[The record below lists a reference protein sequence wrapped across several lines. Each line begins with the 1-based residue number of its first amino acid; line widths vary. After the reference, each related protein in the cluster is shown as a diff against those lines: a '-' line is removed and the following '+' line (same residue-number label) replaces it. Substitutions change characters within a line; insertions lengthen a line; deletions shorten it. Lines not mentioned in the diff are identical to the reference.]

1 MAVQDSKYDVS
12 ATYDLSNHMKP
23 VCKNNKY
30 SLNEPLVKICAIEK
44 GYWERLVNIDEQ
56 RIVLFPS
63 NFNEIQFKENIDVP
77 FHILEKKFKYDFSV
91 AMCHLK
97 TVYRFFCLISKCIV
111 QILLQL
117 TVLLIIVKT
126 HIAISKLYFQM

>member
-30 SLNEPLVKICAIEK
+30 SSNERLVKICAIEK

-77 FHILEKKFKYDFSV
+77 FHILEKKFKCDFSV

-97 TVYRFFCLISKCIV
+97 TVYRFFFV
-111 QILLQL
+111 
-117 TVLLIIVKT
+117 
-126 HIAISKLYFQM
+126 